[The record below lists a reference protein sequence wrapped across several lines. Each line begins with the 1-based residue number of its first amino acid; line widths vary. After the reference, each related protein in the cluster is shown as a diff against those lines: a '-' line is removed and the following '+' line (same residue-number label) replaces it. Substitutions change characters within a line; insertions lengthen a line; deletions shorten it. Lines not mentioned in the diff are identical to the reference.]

1 VLREGVHLLGP
12 EARRAF
18 AALIAAQAA
27 HSCEEYVWRLYESF
41 PPARFVSS
49 LVSTDLQRGFLIAN
63 LFVVGFGV
71 WCVLGPVRHNWPAA
85 RPLALVWVV
94 VELINGIGHPS
105 WSIMQGGYTPGVA
118 TAPLLFVLAV
128 ILARR
133 VYASQPDAEP
143 R

>member
-1 VLREGVHLLGP
+1 
-12 EARRAF
+12 
-18 AALIAAQAA
+18 
-27 HSCEEYVWRLYESF
+27 
-41 PPARFVSS
+41 
-49 LVSTDLQRGFLIAN
+49 
-63 LFVVGFGV
+63 
-71 WCVLGPVRHNWPAA
+71 
-85 RPLALVWVV
+85 LVWVV

-128 ILARR
+128 ILTRR